1 MIQNNFY
8 NKLLEKSIKL
18 IVDKLLF
25 FLISTKDIKVN
36 QNINNLL
43 LNEDHTKFFK
53 HIRKIQKYLAQ
64 IDKNYNLEPKFS
76 DTFIPLYKFIK
87 ENCDSDT
94 VSN

>member
-36 QNINNLL
+36 
-43 LNEDHTKFFK
+43 
-53 HIRKIQKYLAQ
+53 
-64 IDKNYNLEPKFS
+64 
-76 DTFIPLYKFIK
+76 
-87 ENCDSDT
+87 
-94 VSN
+94 